1 MLFLSPKMEERLCLV
16 KCRGRMMVVYLCD
29 DGFDGILTGVYDVYA
44 SRIPLQECRLELRNE
59 YEPQLF
65 AEYVECPI
73 DKEKA
78 EKVSKKI
85 RSFMSEE
92 AYIRL
97 YRTALHKSPERADCI
112 LRFIEIG
119 LRCGRNAIKM
129 LQEPVVYQIFCLD
142 RYVGREA
149 MSQREFVRFE
159 RLPSGVYYSK
169 IGPENQVL
177 ELIAGYFADR
187 LPDEN
192 WVIYDEIHRTA
203 AIYSAQ
209 SSFWVLK
216 SEISDRE
223 IEDLL
228 EGKESDCYTNLWK
241 IFFHAIAIEERKNEK
256 CQRNHLP
263 LRYRKYM
270 TEFQ

>member
-1 MLFLSPKMEERLCLV
+1 
-16 KCRGRMMVVYLCD
+16 MVVFLCEN
-29 DGFDGILTGVYDVYA
+29 GFDGILTGVYDVYE
-44 SRIPLQECRLELRNE
+44 SRIPLQECRLELLNE
-59 YEPQLF
+59 YVPQLF
-65 AEYVECPI
+65 SEYVVCPI
-73 DKEKA
+73 DKEKS

-85 RSFMSEE
+85 QAFMSEE

-97 YRTALHKSPERADCI
+97 YRTALHKSADRADCI
-112 LRFIEIG
+112 LRFIAVG
-119 LRCGRNAIKM
+119 LRYGRKAIKM
-129 LQEPVVYQIFCLD
+129 LQDPAVYPIFQMD
-142 RYVGREA
+142 RLVGREA
-149 MSQREFVRFE
+149 LSQREFVRFE
-159 RLPSGVYYSK
+159 RLPSGIYFSR

-187 LPDEN
+187 IPDEN

-209 SSFWVLK
+209 SSCWVMK
-216 SEISDRE
+216 SNMTESEIHP
-223 IEDLL
+223 LL
-228 EGKESDCYTNLWK
+228 GEKELDCYTKLWK
-241 IFFHAIAIEERKNEK
+241 IFFETIAIEERKNEK

>member
-1 MLFLSPKMEERLCLV
+1 LCE
-16 KCRGRMMVVYLCD
+16 

-44 SRIPLQECRLELRNE
+44 SRIPLQECRLELQNE

-65 AEYVECPI
+65 AEYKECLI
-73 DKEKA
+73 NREKA

-92 AYIRL
+92 AYVRL

-112 LRFIEIG
+112 LRFIAVG
-119 LRCGRNAIKM
+119 LRYGRRAIKM
-129 LQEPVVYQIFCLD
+129 LQDPAVYRIFQMD
-142 RYVGREA
+142 RFVGREA
-149 MSQREFVRFE
+149 LSQKEFVRFE
-159 RLPSGVYYSK
+159 RLPSGVYFSR

-187 LPDEN
+187 TPDEN
-192 WVIYDEIHRTA
+192 WIIYDEIHRTA

-209 SSFWVLK
+209 KSFWVLK
-216 SEISDRE
+216 TDIADSEIE
-223 IEDLL
+223 ALL
-228 EGKESDCYTNLWK
+228 VGKESDCYTKLWN
-241 IFFHAIAIEERKNEK
+241 IFFETIAIEERKNER